1 MSRFQSGRLI
11 LKYLEYKS
19 VPNLQE
25 SGRDLLPLPEHLQ
38 SGHLLLLLPDK
49 DVILPAVHRH
59 QAYKLHRTDKQ
70 QSSRLL
76 LVLFH
81 ANWIRTPDLSVLL
94 PEKIAYPLWN
104 RPSFVS
110 VLSDKRQA
118 FLLFLCMPRFQTQ
131 KTEKEKT
138 ASTDV
143 SFSSYPA
150 FRQAYC
156 CTDTIILQKYAS
168 VCKGLL
174 QFSEKLSFSY
184 FKPSPIETTRS
195 PQWQSKVQG
204 FFSMK
209 MMPDCCQTS
218 QTALS
223 DMQLLPAK
231 LQ

>member
-1 MSRFQSGRLI
+1 MRNLLELLKSMYDLVLLDGTPSMIVSDSIALSTMVDSTILI
-11 LKYLEYKS
+11 AENKVSKINELKKTKRQIQD
-19 VPNLQE
+19 V
-25 SGRDLLPLPEHLQ
+25 G
-38 SGHLLLLLPDK
+38 GK
-49 DVILPAVHRH
+49 IMGVILNKSDVQHNK
-59 QAYKLHRTDKQ
+59 YYGKGYGYYYGDGKQ
-70 QSSRLL
+70 
-76 LVLFH
+76 
-81 ANWIRTPDLSVLL
+81 
-94 PEKIAYPLWN
+94 E
-104 RPSFVS
+104 
-110 VLSDKRQA
+110 
-118 FLLFLCMPRFQTQ
+118 

-184 FKPSPIETTRS
+184 FKPSPIETTRF

-204 FFSMK
+204 FSSMK

>member
-1 MSRFQSGRLI
+1 MKINDLRFLKVKIEKHPTRDIQLEFLDKPNAIAALI
-11 LKYLEYKS
+11 LNFKE
-19 VPNLQE
+19 
-25 SGRDLLPLPEHLQ
+25 
-38 SGHLLLLLPDK
+38 DK
-49 DVILPAVHRH
+49 V
-59 QAYKLHRTDKQ
+59 
-70 QSSRLL
+70 L
-76 LVLFH
+76 LVEQYRPGVSGKLLEIPAGIIENNEDPIQTLAREVREETGYMFESFEVMY
-81 ANWIRTPDLSVLL
+81 TPKTTLILS
-94 PEKIAYPLWN
+94 PGYTSEKLYVYILK
-104 RPSFVS
+104 
-110 VLSDKRQA
+110 L
-118 FLLFLCMPRFQTQ
+118 

-204 FFSMK
+204 FSSMK